1 MRQGLAVG
9 PLCALVN
16 NNSRCYD
23 DAAEFGEHLADTL
36 AADLRV
42 TSGRLATCLS
52 VFNTD
57 PECSASRPVQEALH
71 GVRVVLGWHRSRD

>member
-23 DAAEFGEHLADTL
+23 DATEFAEHLGDTL
-36 AADLRV
+36 SADLRV
-42 TSGRLATCLS
+42 SGCHLIPAAGAPTGLCTANLA
-52 VFNTD
+52 
-57 PECSASRPVQEALH
+57 ALE
-71 GVRVVLGWHRSRD
+71 

>member
-23 DAAEFGEHLADTL
+23 DAAEFAEHLGDTL

-42 TSGRLATCLS
+42 SPTRLAKSPNPKTYMAS
-52 VFNTD
+52 HT
-57 PECSASRPVQEALH
+57 SRPV
-71 GVRVVLGWHRSRD
+71 